1 MSTGCAALQAA
12 LAFKEELS
20 VPPCQPG
27 PAFFARLEQAGAS
40 MWLPRQLDRLLTRLE
55 ALPGPA
61 LQYKRSDATR
71 LEGIRHMMPRV
82 GCSNAACTTV
92 DGDVESAL
100 PFKHCSKC
108 IETMY
113 CSSKCQDDAWET
125 HKPRCKDIVKYAGR
139 KQKHG
144 VPRAWG

>member
-1 MSTGCAALQAA
+1 MPLGEPRPALN
-12 LAFKEELS
+12 
-20 VPPCQPG
+20 
-27 PAFFARLEQAGAS
+27 ARLEQAGAS

-55 ALPGPA
+55 ALPGPSI
-61 LQYKRSDATR
+61 QYVNPDATR
-71 LEGIRHMMPRV
+71 LECIRHMMPRV

-113 CSSKCQDDAWET
+113 CSSECQAYAWET
-125 HKPRCKDIVKYAGR
+125 HQPRCKDIVKYAGR

-144 VPRAWG
+144 MSCAWG